1 MQNIFQVA
9 IHYGKSFGRIEYD
22 SETKTA
28 KVVLDN
34 AQKREEVEA
43 YLQQSRTLPHA
54 LTTLREFER
63 LEIQPLDSLEA
74 FKMAL
79 SELWVTTE
87 VLVDWS
93 RPPEDSIQ
101 V

>member
-1 MQNIFQVA
+1 MKKVLV
-9 IHYGKSFGRIEYD
+9 RIEYD
-22 SETKTA
+22 PETKTV

-43 YLQQSRTLPHA
+43 YFKQARILPHA

-63 LEIQPLDSLEA
+63 LEIQPLDSLEK
-74 FKMAL
+74 FKLAL

-93 RPPEDSIQ
+93 RPADDSIQ